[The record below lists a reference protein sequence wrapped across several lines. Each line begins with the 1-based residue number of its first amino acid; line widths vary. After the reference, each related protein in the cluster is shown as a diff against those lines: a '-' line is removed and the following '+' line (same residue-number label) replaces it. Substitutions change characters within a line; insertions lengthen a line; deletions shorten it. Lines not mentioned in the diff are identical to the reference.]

1 MAREA
6 DRRKGAELGGAP
18 MVAGGEAVDPG
29 RGTAGL
35 GLVSGGK
42 SGGGSEDAQGARNW
56 RGVRP
61 GMAGVATARLFSSS
75 RKSGRKKKE
84 ARRERRTR
92 HREKEIRPGL
102 MSVYPIAAEA
112 GAWH

>member
-1 MAREA
+1 
-6 DRRKGAELGGAP
+6 
-18 MVAGGEAVDPG
+18 
-29 RGTAGL
+29 
-35 GLVSGGK
+35 
-42 SGGGSEDAQGARNW
+42 
-56 RGVRP
+56 
-61 GMAGVATARLFSSS
+61 MAGVATARLFSSS

>member
-1 MAREA
+1 MEVLWPM
-6 DRRKGAELGGAP
+6 DRA
-18 MVAGGEAVDPG
+18 VDGGEGQPG
-29 RGTAGL
+29 PELMPSGSCGVHSWIEGASGDGRQ
-35 GLVSGGK
+35 VSWFAPQNQGG
-42 SGGGSEDAQGARNW
+42 
-56 RGVRP
+56 
-61 GMAGVATARLFSSS
+61 GVATAWLFSSS

>member
-1 MAREA
+1 M
-6 DRRKGAELGGAP
+6 
-18 MVAGGEAVDPG
+18 
-29 RGTAGL
+29 
-35 GLVSGGK
+35 
-42 SGGGSEDAQGARNW
+42 
-56 RGVRP
+56 
-61 GMAGVATARLFSSS
+61 
-75 RKSGRKKKE
+75 SGRKKKE